1 MKRYVSFRFL
11 VLSMSEEEKCSRRQH
26 SILQAVSD
34 ALAEGEYHQLTIE
47 DVAARAGVGKSTIYR
62 WWKHKSELVL
72 DAFKQRTAGVFE
84 LDASQSLRSNLVQQL
99 TLLVQAL
106 NHPVG
111 RALLVVMANHREL
124 AADFFQQYLLPRR
137 KQTHQLIQH
146 AIQRGELRAD
156 YPFDLMLD
164 TLYGPI
170 HYQIIFFN
178 RMPDDQYIQ
187 NLVDMALSPALISP

>member
-1 MKRYVSFRFL
+1 
-11 VLSMSEEEKCSRRQH
+11 MSEEEKCSRHQH

-137 KQTHQLIQH
+137 KQTHQLIQQ
-146 AIQRGELRAD
+146 AIERGELRAD

-187 NLVDMALSPALISP
+187 NLVDLALSPALISP

>member
-111 RALLVVMANHREL
+111 RALLVVMVNHREL

-137 KQTHQLIQH
+137 KQTHQLIQQ

>member
-1 MKRYVSFRFL
+1 MKRYVSFCFL

-111 RALLVVMANHREL
+111 RALLVVMANYREL
-124 AADFFQQYLLPRR
+124 ATDFFQQYLLPRR
-137 KQTHQLIQH
+137 KQTHQLIQQ
-146 AIQRGELRAD
+146 AIERGELRAD

-187 NLVDMALSPALISP
+187 NLVDLALSPALISP